1 MTFPKA
7 DNERLI
13 LVASFN
19 LSPTAFVLLCL
30 SEPAR
35 STRLSFPALILY
47 SPLSSF
53 SAVST

>member
-1 MTFPKA
+1 MTFPNA